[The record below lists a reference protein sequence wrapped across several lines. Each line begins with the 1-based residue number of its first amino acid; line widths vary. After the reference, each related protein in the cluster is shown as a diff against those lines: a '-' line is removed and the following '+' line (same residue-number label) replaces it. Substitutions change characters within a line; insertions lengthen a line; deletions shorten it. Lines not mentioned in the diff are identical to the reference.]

1 MKNCFDGRKEEKI
14 VEECSAYAFCIH
26 RLQRAMSPHM
36 ATIKTNIICLLPAVL
51 APEIY
56 FYLNPNIK
64 IASILADI
72 FYAIFMLNIFFLIAL
87 QKSKKFNQRFCMI
100 LYK

>member
-1 MKNCFDGRKEEKI
+1 MKNCFDERKEENI

-36 ATIKTNIICLLPAVL
+36 ATIKTNIVCLFLAVL
-51 APEIY
+51 VSEIY
-56 FYLNPNIK
+56 YYLNPNIK
-64 IASILADI
+64 TASILADI

-87 QKSKKFNQRFCMI
+87 QKSKKFNMQFCKC